1 MNKLSLY
8 DLCDSK
14 DKRISKDKLFLES
27 VFLISFDDIR
37 EDLIKEKAL
46 RNNIHFID
54 ALFNIVQ
61 RRCRGYSIDFLKSVT
76 YKKYSNLSLKYNT
89 QTISACNRQMKLY
102 LVIATLYTL
111 NLSTN
116 TIYLEFVNVAKKY
129 ASKKYITLNESA
141 SDKNYGFDGYT
152 GSDTASANKLRNAFD
167 RYYSKATD
175 EQNKSLNCLFS
186 TQVVKT
192 EKKQKNKQRY
202 VNAFLN
208 EFTYDLIIN
217 CMSDGFDICKRLDA
231 LIRNKEDQNS
241 FRREAKKFVKG
252 LYIINKNFRPLSNNT
267 AQNNN
272 SLDLLYYYKKENLF
286 HTTLI
291 NYILRNRENVFEN
304 NLSYLLEMPVVP
316 DITPFLKLLLNGHTT
331 SLNDEFLLNYLTE
344 ITFPIYASTFFLLL
358 CEYFDFNKEQII
370 GILSDYLQNMK
381 SQYVCPETDIL
392 FQNVERETATILGE
406 ALIDTYTSNK
416 CLFSK
421 WDHSFRITINNI
433 GPHNPELPYLQS
445 DISLAYYKFIME

>member
-8 DLCDSK
+8 DLRDSDNKLLFK
-14 DKRISKDKLFLES
+14 DKHFLES
-27 VFLISFDDIR
+27 VFFISFDDIR
-37 EDLIKEKAL
+37 KELKKEKAL

-61 RRCRGYSIDFLKSVT
+61 RRCWGYSVDLLASAT
-76 YKKYSNLSLKYNT
+76 YKKYSNLTLKCST
-89 QTISACNRQMKLY
+89 QTISECNRQMKLY

-111 NLSTN
+111 NLNTN
-116 TIYLEFVNVAKKY
+116 TNFLEFINVAKKY
-129 ASKKYITLNESA
+129 SSKKYITLNGFEK
-141 SDKNYGFDGYT
+141 DVEYGFDGYT

-167 RYYSKATD
+167 RYYSKAIN
-175 EQNKSLNCLFS
+175 EQNTSLNCLFS
-186 TQVVKT
+186 TQATKIE
-192 EKKQKNKQRY
+192 EKLKNKQRY

-231 LIRNKEDQNS
+231 LTRNKENQNS

-252 LYIINKNFRPLSNNT
+252 LYIINKNFRPLPNNT
-267 AQNNN
+267 TQNNN
-272 SLDLLYYYKKENLF
+272 SLDLLYYYKRESLF

-291 NYILRNRENVFEN
+291 NYILRNRENIFED
-304 NLSYLLEMPVVP
+304 NLSYLLKMPAVP
-316 DITPFLKLLLNGHTT
+316 DITPFLELLLGGHIIPP
-331 SLNDEFLLNYLTE
+331 NDKFLLNYLTE

-370 GILSDYLQNMK
+370 SILSDYLQNMK
-381 SQYVCPETDIL
+381 CQYVCPETDIL
-392 FQNVERETATILGE
+392 FQNVKRETATILGE

-416 CLFSK
+416 SLFSK